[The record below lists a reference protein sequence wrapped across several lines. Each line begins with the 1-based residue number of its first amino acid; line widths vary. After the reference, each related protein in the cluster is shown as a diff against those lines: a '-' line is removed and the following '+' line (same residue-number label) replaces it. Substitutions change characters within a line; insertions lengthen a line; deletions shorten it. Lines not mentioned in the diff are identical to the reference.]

1 MVVHAQF
8 NTEVK
13 ELKQKKLNSRMH
25 EKGKLKQNKALL
37 FKLGFMR
44 SSTKYVK
51 MKVKTEIAKNYF
63 QQ

>member
-1 MVVHAQF
+1 
-8 NTEVK
+8 
-13 ELKQKKLNSRMH
+13 MH